1 MMIARDK
8 AAAGSWWWVIKEQ
21 RHFKHPVVFVA
32 AEKTF
37 YNFRKILCNVPKN
50 NKN

>member
-21 RHFKHPVVFVA
+21 RQKAPSSVYSSG
-32 AEKTF
+32 E
-37 YNFRKILCNVPKN
+37 NSL
-50 NKN
+50 

>member
-21 RHFKHPVVFVA
+21 KQKAPSSVCSSG
-32 AEKTF
+32 E
-37 YNFRKILCNVPKN
+37 NVL
-50 NKN
+50 